1 MKHIFFTLSL
11 LISFIAANAFSFSDT
26 NNIPLFRQKW
36 HDDIRKEQIACDK
49 LDGKEDRQLKLSGN
63 EEYNAAVTEALF
75 KKPNELRYWVEKN
88 DQLLP
93 NNNDKV
99 RYLRYV
105 TELLI
110 NYRNG
115 LREKDMLPLDLVSL
129 LNEFEN
135 ALKAKV
141 VNKAV
146 LPFIEK
152 SSYAVAKILTS
163 MFAEGTVEASAAA
176 SVVYVKYIAL
186 HPDKILQTLSPYASE
201 PYADSLITLACKRN
215 PVKFYS
221 YAQSKNSELGK
232 LIYASKNDT
241 VIQIAALSQTKNA
254 LFYFPFLDDI
264 LSKKQTLADI
274 KKYVGD
280 GENTMDTIGY
290 YKLLVNT
297 AIDYYKRVNL
307 LKDTPI
313 AYFGANGLLGMLR
326 YKAKQ
331 HFVDYINELH
341 DQSNLAIRMKAI
353 QPLAPKDLYYMMV
366 MCDDIIYTSSYK
378 HSFNRMLQLMG
389 TKPRGDSLLLSVNM
403 DHFRKFIK
411 MAANYNRLD
420 TFLKTMPGNRPT
432 IVMKQFVT
440 GLENSNLEDAVDVAD
455 AYSSIVDKK
464 LLKNILQTV
473 DENTVIAEAKEDKK
487 GKVIYGLLNT
497 IFLSA
502 NDTGKIDL
510 AIKIGIPPIFE
521 MPIKS
526 MQDEKG
532 NITEQVFFYGDK
544 DGKAFYPSFRN
555 SLSGAEWKVTEKR
568 EWIEAVSTK
577 GNITIFANKPLD
589 NETNLDDTA
598 QVHLCKYLFE
608 KGITPA
614 LVVHRGHSY
623 WLERTMSRMAGDGK
637 IIILGSCGG
646 FQNLNKILEINPDAH
661 IVSTKEIGAGDIN
674 GPILSYINE
683 VYRTGVNLNWRK
695 MWGTLARRFSADPK
709 KEVRDSWEN
718 YVPPYKNLGAI
729 FLKAYTLKI
738 NEE

>member
-1 MKHIFFTLSL
+1 MKHLLFLSL
-11 LISFIAANAFSFSDT
+11 LFLLNKTSAALSDT
-26 NNIPLFRQKW
+26 TDIPLARKSR
-36 HDDIRKEQIACDK
+36 HDDIRKEQINCDK
-49 LDGKEDRQLKLSGN
+49 LDGKIDGQLKLTSN
-63 EEYNAAVTEALF
+63 EEYNASVTEALF
-75 KKPNELRYWVEKN
+75 KKPNELRYWIEKN
-88 DQLLP
+88 DALLP

-105 TELLI
+105 AEILI
-110 NYRNG
+110 AYRIAQ
-115 LREKDMLPLDLVSL
+115 RDKEMQPLDLVAL

-135 ALKAKV
+135 AIKAKV
-141 VNKAV
+141 ENKPV
-146 LPFIEK
+146 LSFIEK
-152 SSYAVAKILTS
+152 SSYPVAKILTT
-163 MFAEGTVEASAAA
+163 MFAEGTVESGAAA
-176 SVVYVKYIAL
+176 STVYLKYIAV
-186 HPDKILQTLSPYASE
+186 HPNKILQTLSSFANE
-201 PYADSLITLACKRN
+201 PFADSLVSVACKRN
-215 PVKFYS
+215 PVQFYS
-221 YAQSKNSELGK
+221 YSQSKNTTVGK
-232 LIYASKNDT
+232 LIYTSSNAM
-241 VIQIAALSQTKNA
+241 VIQVVALSQTPNS

-264 LSKKQTLADI
+264 LSKKKTIADI

-297 AIDYYKRVNL
+297 AVDYYKRMNVY
-307 LKDTPI
+307 KDTAI
-313 AYFGANGLLGMLR
+313 AYFGANGLLEMLQ

-331 HFVDYINELH
+331 HFVNNINELH
-341 DQSNLAIRMKAI
+341 NQNNLAIRMKAI

-420 TFLKTMPGNRPT
+420 TFLKTMPATRST

-440 GLENSNLEDAVDVAD
+440 GLENANLEDAVDVAD

-464 LLKNILQTV
+464 LLQNILQTV
-473 DENTVIAEAKEDKK
+473 QENTVLAEVKENKK
-487 GKVIYGLLNT
+487 GKVIYDLLSN
-497 IFLSA
+497 IFLLA

-510 AIKIGIPPIFE
+510 AAKIGIPPIFE
-521 MPIKS
+521 MPIEN
-526 MQDEKG
+526 MQDDNR

-544 DGKAFYPSFRN
+544 DGKTFYPAFRN
-555 SLSGAEWKVTEKR
+555 SLGGAEWKVEEKK

-577 GNITIFANKPLD
+577 AGITLYANKPLD

-598 QVHLCKYLFE
+598 QVHLGKHLRS
-608 KGITPA
+608 KGLTPS

-623 WLERTMSRMAGDGK
+623 WLSRTMDRMEGNAK
-637 IIILGSCGG
+637 IVILGSCGG
-646 FQNLNKILEINPDAH
+646 FQNLSKILAINPDAH

-683 VYRTGVNLNWRK
+683 VYRTGANLNWRK
-695 MWGTLARRFSADPK
+695 MWATLTKKFSTDPK
-709 KEVRDSWEN
+709 VRDSWEN

-729 FLKAYTLKI
+729 LLKAYNIKI
-738 NEE
+738 DDF